1 MLCNKK
7 IILLVCEINKW
18 IQKCCFRY
26 CYLMPYHYG
35 NLKENT
41 KNKRIIIFILY
52 KNYNLYAYF
61 FLSQTSPTFVQP
73 LLSNVI
79 KQQGVKHS

>member
-1 MLCNKK
+1 MLFSLLLFNAISLRKFKK
-7 IILLVCEINKW
+7 
-18 IQKCCFRY
+18 
-26 CYLMPYHYG
+26 
-35 NLKENT
+35 NT

-52 KNYNLYAYF
+52 ENYNFYAYF

>member
-1 MLCNKK
+1 MLFSLLLFNAISLRKFKK
-7 IILLVCEINKW
+7 K
-18 IQKCCFRY
+18 
-26 CYLMPYHYG
+26 
-35 NLKENT
+35 T

-52 KNYNLYAYF
+52 ENYNLYAYF

>member
-1 MLCNKK
+1 MFSLLLFNAISLRKFKK
-7 IILLVCEINKW
+7 K
-18 IQKCCFRY
+18 
-26 CYLMPYHYG
+26 
-35 NLKENT
+35 T
-41 KNKRIIIFILY
+41 KKTKRIIIFILY
-52 KNYNLYAYF
+52 ENYNLYAYF

>member
-1 MLCNKK
+1 MLFSLLLFNAISLRKFKK
-7 IILLVCEINKW
+7 K
-18 IQKCCFRY
+18 
-26 CYLMPYHYG
+26 P
-35 NLKENT
+35 

-52 KNYNLYAYF
+52 ENYNLYAYF

>member
-1 MLCNKK
+1 MLFSLLLFNAISLRKFKK
-7 IILLVCEINKW
+7 
-18 IQKCCFRY
+18 
-26 CYLMPYHYG
+26 
-35 NLKENT
+35 NT

-52 KNYNLYAYF
+52 ENYNLYAYF

>member
-1 MLCNKK
+1 MLFSLLLFNAISLRKFKK
-7 IILLVCEINKW
+7 K
-18 IQKCCFRY
+18 Q
-26 CYLMPYHYG
+26 
-35 NLKENT
+35 

-52 KNYNLYAYF
+52 ENYNLYAYF

>member
-1 MLCNKK
+1 MNTEMLFSLLLFNAISLRKFKK
-7 IILLVCEINKW
+7 
-18 IQKCCFRY
+18 
-26 CYLMPYHYG
+26 
-35 NLKENT
+35 NT

-52 KNYNLYAYF
+52 ENYNLYAYF

>member
-1 MLCNKK
+1 MLFSLLLFNAISLRKLKK
-7 IILLVCEINKW
+7 K
-18 IQKCCFRY
+18 
-26 CYLMPYHYG
+26 
-35 NLKENT
+35 T

-52 KNYNLYAYF
+52 ENYNLYAYF

>member
-1 MLCNKK
+1 MLFSLLLFNAISLRKFKK
-7 IILLVCEINKW
+7 
-18 IQKCCFRY
+18 
-26 CYLMPYHYG
+26 
-35 NLKENT
+35 NT
-41 KNKRIIIFILY
+41 KNKSIIIFILY
-52 KNYNLYAYF
+52 ENYNLYAYF